1 MLHANTHE
9 NERHGIRSTR
19 ACMRRLDPARWDD
32 VVLAVLLLVIGV
44 PRVVLAVFYD
54 RSVGVEGVLSM
65 IGVALA
71 LLILLYRNI
80 TPRTP
85 ARR

>member
-1 MLHANTHE
+1 
-9 NERHGIRSTR
+9 
-19 ACMRRLDPARWDD
+19 MRRLDPARWDD